1 MSTDRVPGLT
11 KLYVWSVVLEPMLF
25 FVLFANSVTGVTGNV
40 SRLLQA
46 VVVFVL
52 VARLF
57 VRVLTPQIRLPRS
70 SWRWSLDH
78 TYLEYV
84 ALAVVAGV
92 IGVLSGAFD
101 TPMPD
106 PSGIVTYASTLNSA
120 LVRPLFEYVIAVY
133 YFWYFVVL
141 PRTMLR
147 TPRQLDYLFKVFG
160 GMFVLSFVVGVIGL
174 SSAAL
179 LHVEI
184 VPRHLYD
191 LRMVGARFHGL
202 AGEPRHAFVFLFLG
216 LAMLHLR
223 AWYQGRRMWR
233 AWTPLIIVAA
243 MLTQSAAGFFGIA
256 AFVAMFVAQTL
267 RRMSVR
273 RILRLV
279 TVVLV
284 VGVLTVLA
292 VRNLP
297 RARMYAANLQGVWQ
311 ALEQR
316 DALPGALASQGDS
329 VYPVYD
335 LVLKVRDGDLLPVVI
350 GSGLGSAAAVN
361 SRLATEAA
369 QAGNPNSQFVRLLY
383 ESGLVGTAL
392 FILAFARP
400 VARLTRDLSPEV
412 RHRFMTLMLLV
423 LGCGL
428 GFRSAAPFIFL
439 GVLIAV
445 MWVRR
450 DSGH

>member
-1 MSTDRVPGLT
+1 MSVDRLPGLT

-25 FVLFANSVTGVTGNV
+25 FVLFASNVTGVTGNV

-46 VVVFVL
+46 VVVLVL
-52 VARLF
+52 VTRLA
-57 VRVLTPQIRLPRS
+57 VRLLTPNIRLPRS

-84 ALAVVAGV
+84 GLAVVAGV
-92 IGVLSGAFD
+92 IGALSGAFD
-101 TPMPD
+101 VPLQS

-179 LHVEI
+179 LGVEI

-223 AWYQGRRMWR
+223 AWYHGRRLWR
-233 AWTPLIIVAA
+233 GWTPLIIGAA

-256 AFVAMFVAQTL
+256 AFVAMLVAQTL
-267 RRMSVR
+267 RRMSFR
-273 RILRLV
+273 RIFQLV

-284 VGVLTVLA
+284 VGALTVLA

-297 RARMYAANLQGVWQ
+297 RAQMYAANLQGVWQ

-316 DALPGALASQGDS
+316 DTLPGALASQGDS

-335 LVLKVRDGDLLPVVI
+335 LVLKIREGDLLPVVV
-350 GSGLGSAAAVN
+350 GSGLGSAAAAN
-361 SRLATEAA
+361 KRLVVDATE
-369 QAGNPNSQFVRLLY
+369 AGNPNSQFVRLLY
-383 ESGLVGTAL
+383 ESGLVGTVL

-400 VARLTRDLSPEV
+400 VARLTRDLPPPV

-439 GVLIAV
+439 GALTAV
-445 MWVRR
+445 MLVRR